1 MVQRRRGFDKVFIPG
16 ECSVLYKSGITLAS
30 LDRFLIDMAKTSIQD
45 PQLAEFLSRKS
56 PHSRMLFFHLLEAFD
71 EIGLVEAYATKT
83 MVGFRRKRNFSYI
96 IQFGKGFIDMLLPLK
111 EPYEDNLCFRKIT
124 MPGDGAYNH
133 HVRIMEVA
141 DINEEV
147 RFYMKKAFD
156 LAG

>member
-1 MVQRRRGFDKVFIPG
+1 
-16 ECSVLYKSGITLAS
+16 
-30 LDRFLIDMAKTSIQD
+30 MANMTVQD

-71 EIGLVEAYATKT
+71 EIGMVEAYATKT
-83 MVGFRRKRNFSYI
+83 MIGFRRQRNFSYI
-96 IQFGKGFIDMLLPLK
+96 IQFGKGFIDLLLPFK
-111 EPYEDNLCFRKIT
+111 EPYEDNLCFRKISAL
-124 MPGDGAYNH
+124 PGESTYNH